1 MAKQKAAS
9 KTTTKSVETITLD
22 EDKRRNISTVEY
34 QSVVKQEQQQPV
46 TVKYPRN
53 VDLNPQLVW
62 RGKDQQDWSDLVVHA
77 PPLYIQEKVHPKV
90 LIDDPLRQSQA
101 IKDDEVRESGN
112 VRFQSRLEPIGSELE
127 TSLQM
132 TPDFYSSMPC

>member
-1 MAKQKAAS
+1 MERRRAPRVKRNPGS
-9 KTTTKSVETITLD
+9 
-22 EDKRRNISTVEY
+22 KRRNIPTVEY

-90 LIDDPLRQSQA
+90 LTDDLLRQTQA
-101 IKDDEVRESGN
+101 IKDDEVREPGN

-127 TSLQM
+127 TLLQM
-132 TPDFYSSMPC
+132 APDSYGSTPC